1 MLNFKRNIS
10 FDYLQHVIYDTDTNT
25 YDLVFKYMDSKV
37 SVIASARD
45 FKEAEANESYWDD
58 KTNVERAIEYGTAIL
73 KNH

>member
-25 YDLVFKYMDSKV
+25 YDLVFKYMDSEV
-37 SVIASARD
+37 SVIVSARD
-45 FKEAEANESYWDD
+45 FKEAESNESYWDD